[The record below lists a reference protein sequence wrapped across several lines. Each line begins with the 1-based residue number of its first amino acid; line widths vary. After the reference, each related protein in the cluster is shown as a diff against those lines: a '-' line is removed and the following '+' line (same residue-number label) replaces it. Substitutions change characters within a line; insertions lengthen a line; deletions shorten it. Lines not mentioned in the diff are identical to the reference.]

1 MRAYI
6 TVTGLGAA
14 RGLKSML
21 QAISS
26 YSVEERVLDGGTAW
40 VAIRARGAEW
50 SWLTPA
56 EAAHLGQQW
65 VERYGPRHSRP
76 TAAQDER
83 ALIAAD

>member
-1 MRAYI
+1 MGGA
-6 TVTGLGAA
+6 GAA
-14 RGLKSML
+14 FGLKSMS

-26 YSVEERVLDGGTAW
+26 YSVEERILDGGTAW

-65 VERYGPRHSRP
+65 VERYGPQRNRP
-76 TAAQDER
+76 TAAQDEP
-83 ALIAAD
+83 IATD

>member
-1 MRAYI
+1 MP
-6 TVTGLGAA
+6 
-14 RGLKSML
+14 

-26 YSVEERVLDGGTAW
+26 YSVEERILDGGTAW

-65 VERYGPRHSRP
+65 VERYGSQHSRP
-76 TAAQDER
+76 TATNDEL
-83 ALIAAD
+83 ALIATD